1 MDSPMRIGRVATQ
14 PGLNRNVP
22 RDARGHSI
30 TTVEPS
36 RKRPISAP
44 CCSCSGSASQLR
56 TLASATPRLASSPIG
71 PAKVRPLGSVA
82 LDVLRGRWV
91 RPDGGYG
98 VVIRSVGA
106 DGQLEAMYFNPKG
119 LPFSKAQASRDG
131 QTLRVF
137 LELQAGGY
145 NGSTYELSY
154 DPATDRLKGVY
165 FQAVAKQRYEIYF
178 ERQKP

>member
-1 MDSPMRIGRVATQ
+1 MKPFPLLLLGIAASAALLAGTGPAVAQ
-14 PGLNRNVP
+14 DNRNPPVP
-22 RDARGHSI
+22 SVVRN
-30 TTVEPS
+30 
-36 RKRPISAP
+36 
-44 CCSCSGSASQLR
+44 
-56 TLASATPRLASSPIG
+56 
-71 PAKVRPLGSVA
+71 PAVA
-82 LDVLRGRWV
+82 LDVLRGRWI

-106 DGQLEAMYFNPKG
+106 DGQLEAMYFNPKP
-119 LPFSKAQASRDG
+119 LPFAKAQASRDG
-131 QTLRVF
+131 QTLRVY

-154 DPATDRLKGVY
+154 DPASDRLKGVY